1 MRLGGSI
8 PKAYTTAEA
17 WAEDCRRAGYYACTC
32 PINYEAS
39 AEEKKHLLE
48 VAEKNNI
55 LLAEVGVWKNT
66 LSLNPEELRANMEYA
81 KKQLA
86 FADEMGISCCVN
98 ISGARGEVWDGWYPD
113 NYSPATYELI
123 VDSIR
128 EIIDAVKPTRTFYSI
143 EPMPWMVPSSP
154 EEYLKL
160 LRDMDR
166 PQFAVHMDFINMINS
181 VERFLHWE
189 SFIRDCFVKLA
200 PWVKSVHIKDV
211 SLDQYALP
219 CCLRECAPGDGDL
232 DYARVLHII
241 RETMPAQMPV
251 LLEHMTTM
259 EEYEISSRFV
269 TELAKKE
276 NIAIDGTK

>member
-160 LRDMDR
+160 IRDVDR

-269 TELAKKE
+269 TELARKE

>member
-128 EIIDAVKPTRTFYSI
+128 EIIDTVKPTRTFYSI

-160 LRDMDR
+160 IRDVDR

-269 TELAKKE
+269 TELARKE

>member
-32 PINYEAS
+32 PINHEAS

-66 LSLNPEELRANMEYA
+66 LSLVPEELRANMDYA

-98 ISGARGEVWDGWYPD
+98 ISGARGEVWDGCYPD

-143 EPMPWMVPSSP
+143 EPMPWMIPSSP

-160 LRDMDR
+160 IRDVDR

-181 VERFLHWE
+181 VERFLNWE

-241 RETMPAQMPV
+241 QETMPAQMPV

>member
-160 LRDMDR
+160 IRDVDR

-189 SFIRDCFVKLA
+189 SFIRDCFVKLT

-211 SLDQYALP
+211 SLDQHSLP
-219 CCLRECAPGDGDL
+219 CCLKECAPGDGDL

-269 TELAKKE
+269 TELARKE

>member
-1 MRLGGSI
+1 
-8 PKAYTTAEA
+8 
-17 WAEDCRRAGYYACTC
+17 
-32 PINYEAS
+32 
-39 AEEKKHLLE
+39 
-48 VAEKNNI
+48 
-55 LLAEVGVWKNT
+55 
-66 LSLNPEELRANMEYA
+66 
-81 KKQLA
+81 
-86 FADEMGISCCVN
+86 
-98 ISGARGEVWDGWYPD
+98 
-113 NYSPATYELI
+113 
-123 VDSIR
+123 
-128 EIIDAVKPTRTFYSI
+128 
-143 EPMPWMVPSSP
+143 
-154 EEYLKL
+154 
-160 LRDMDR
+160 
-166 PQFAVHMDFINMINS
+166 MDFINMINS
-181 VERFLHWE
+181 VERFLNWE

>member
-17 WAEDCRRAGYYACTC
+17 WAEDCRWAGYYACTC
-32 PINYEAS
+32 PINHEAS

-66 LSLNPEELRANMEYA
+66 LSLNPEELRANMDYA

-160 LRDMDR
+160 IRDVDR

-181 VERFLHWE
+181 VERFLNWE

-200 PWVKSVHIKDV
+200 PFVKSVHIKDV

-259 EEYEISSRFV
+259 EEYEISSRYV